1 MPFHYVLGNLLAQ
14 NEGAVGVLFLDDTGE
29 TIDLDCSDFSPYQAR
44 VTGAYLGIYL
54 RQLERFL
61 ASSRLGEPRLV
72 HVEKEGLHLYAKA
85 LPDGYYLVL
94 VQRQPAVVARARQ
107 SLDDACAQLVQ
118 ALFPEATGA

>member
-1 MPFHYVLGNLLAQ
+1 MPFHYVLGNLLAR

-29 TIDLDCSDFSPYQAR
+29 TIDLACSDFSPYQAR
-44 VTGAYLGIYL
+44 ITGAYLGIYL

-61 ASSRLGEPRLV
+61 ADSDLGEPRLV

-107 SLDDACAQLVQ
+107 SLDDACAQLVR
-118 ALFPEATGA
+118 ALFPEP

>member
-1 MPFHYVLGNLLAQ
+1 MPFHYVLGNLLAR

-29 TIDLDCSDFSPYQAR
+29 TIDLACSDFSPYQAR

-61 ASSRLGEPRLV
+61 ATSELGAPRLV
-72 HVEKEGLHLYAKA
+72 HVEKEGLHLYAQA

-107 SLDDACAQLVQ
+107 SLDDACAQLVR
-118 ALFPEATGA
+118 ALFPEP

>member
-1 MPFHYVLGNLLAQ
+1 MPFHYVLGNLLAR

-29 TIDLDCSDFSPYQAR
+29 TIDLACSDFSPYQAR

-61 ASSRLGEPRLV
+61 ATSELGEPRLV

-107 SLDDACAQLVQ
+107 SLDDACAQLVR
-118 ALFPEATGA
+118 ALFPEP